1 MKKSILSILLV
12 IYAHTVNSQSINT
25 RISYISIN
33 KDTLMLPDNEIG
45 RIILKVWEDQKF
57 SITKPLI
64 VMVPEKLIRTKN
76 YYYLINEEKK
86 RNNIN
91 HIHTT
96 N

>member
-12 IYAHTVNSQSINT
+12 IYSHTVNSQSINT

-76 YYYLINEEKK
+76 YYYLINKEKK

>member
-76 YYYLINEEKK
+76 YYYLINKEKK